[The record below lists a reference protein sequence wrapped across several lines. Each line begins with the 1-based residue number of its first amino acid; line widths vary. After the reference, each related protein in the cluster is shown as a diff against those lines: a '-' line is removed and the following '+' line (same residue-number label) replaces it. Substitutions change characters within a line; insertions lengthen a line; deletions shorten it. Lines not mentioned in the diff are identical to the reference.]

1 MMMHTPLLAGGYVG
15 QGEPTVSRALSRLQA
30 LVLGLTVL
38 IGVGLAVVGLFAVG
52 SRGWFGA
59 DPLHVRV
66 GFREI
71 RGVEVGTPVRIQG
84 IAAGE
89 VVAIAPPETPDGPV
103 ILRLRLRNEYR
114 RLVRANSTVQIVS
127 EGMLGG
133 KVLEIHRTPPKAGQ
147 ADEPAAEDALLES
160 EPSTELADVLGQV
173 KQTLQGIQGGE
184 GTLGKLARD
193 PQAYDALLALLQQ
206 GRDTMVSIGQGADA
220 VKQMPVVRNYV
231 EDPTSL
237 LVRPNCERNRQCFA
251 ESELFEPGRAVLTA
265 QGRQRLDGL
274 APWLEGMKHKGS
286 EVVVVAYADPN
297 KAVPSL
303 AQTLTRQQSEAVCDY
318 LKKQHAIQKMGWFSS
333 RKVTPLGQGVKP
345 PPAPEHD
352 PLPAA
357 RVEVVVFVPQ
367 G

>member
-1 MMMHTPLLAGGYVG
+1 M
-15 QGEPTVSRALSRLQA
+15 SRTLSPWQA
-30 LVLGLTVL
+30 LILGLTVL
-38 IGVGLAVVGLFAVG
+38 AGVGLSVAGLFAVG
-52 SRGWFGA
+52 SRGWFGD

-89 VVAIAPPETPDGPV
+89 VVGITAPETPDGPV
-103 ILRLRLRNEYR
+103 ILRLRLKNQFR
-114 RLVRANSTVQIVS
+114 RLVRSNSTVQIVG

-133 KVLEIHRTPPKAGQ
+133 KVIEIHRGSSKAGQ
-147 ADEPAAEDALLES
+147 TDEPAAEDALLDS

-173 KQTLQGIQGGE
+173 KQTLQGIQKGD
-184 GTLGKLARD
+184 GTLGRLAHD

-206 GRDTMVSIGQGADA
+206 GRDTMVSIGQSADA
-220 VKQMPVVRNYV
+220 VKHMPLVRDYV
-231 EDPTSL
+231 EDPTAL
-237 LVRPNCERNRQCFA
+237 LVRPNCERNRQYFA

-265 QGRQRLDGL
+265 QGRERLDTL

-286 EVVVVAYADPN
+286 EVVVVAYADPLQTTP
-297 KAVPSL
+297 AL
-303 AQTLTRQQSEAVCDY
+303 APAITRQQSEAVCDY

-333 RKVTPLGQGVKP
+333 RKVTPLGQGIKP
-345 PPAPEHD
+345 PPIPERD
-352 PLPAA
+352 TLPAA
-357 RVEVVVFVPQ
+357 RVEVLVFVPQ